1 MSPSGATVV
10 ICAYTLARWELL
22 RASID
27 SVLGQTVSPVD
38 LVVVSDHNTE
48 LYRRIGSAYPG
59 LRVIEN
65 HNAAGLSGARN
76 SGLAAANS
84 DVVAFLDDDA
94 AAESGWLE
102 ELLRGYDDRDVQG
115 VGGAIEPAWA
125 VGRPRWFPPEFDW
138 VVGCTYRG
146 LPRVVAPVRNPIGA
160 NMSFRRQL
168 FDAIGGFS
176 DGLGRIGETPVGGE
190 ETELCIRAVHH
201 DARTRFLY
209 RPQALVRHHV
219 PTSRATW
226 RYFVSRCF
234 AEGLSKAII
243 TRSVGRG
250 PGLASERSFAT
261 RTLPAG
267 VARGLADLV
276 RGDVWGGARTLAIVA
291 GLIVTT
297 AGYVTGSV
305 KPRKEG
311 SSTSVPRPSGI
322 GPR

>member
-1 MSPSGATVV
+1 MV

-22 RASID
+22 RASIE
-27 SVLGQTVSPVD
+27 SVLAQTVAPVD
-38 LVVVSDHNTE
+38 LVVVIDHNTE
-48 LYRRIGSAYPG
+48 LHRRVQSAYPG
-59 LRVIEN
+59 LRVIESQ
-65 HNAAGLSGARN
+65 NAVGLSGARN
-76 SGLAAANS
+76 SGLAAANCE
-84 DVVAFLDDDA
+84 VVAFLDDDA
-94 AAESGWLE
+94 AAEPGWLE
-102 ELLRGYDDRDVQG
+102 ELLKGYDDLDVKG

-125 VGRPRWFPPEFDW
+125 ARRPRWFPPEFDW

-146 LPRVVAPVRNPIGA
+146 LPRAVALVRNPIGA

-176 DGLGRIGETPVGGE
+176 ESLGRVGETPVGDE

-201 DARTRFLY
+201 DARARFLY
-209 RPQALVRHHV
+209 RPGAIVRHHV

-226 RYFVSRCF
+226 RYFMSRCY
-234 AEGLSKAII
+234 AEGLSKAVI

-250 PGLASERSFAT
+250 PGLASERSYAT

-276 RGDVWGGARTLAIVA
+276 RGDPWGAARAAAIIA
-291 GLIVTT
+291 GLLVTT
-297 AGYVTGSV
+297 AGYVIGSIQPLR
-305 KPRKEG
+305 KRPPFSATRPR
-311 SSTSVPRPSGI
+311 GI